1 MEIPWK
7 WWMISRRLWYV
18 VYIQPKVNNKGS
30 DSYGVLID
38 DSIMDKSSILQTDRQ
53 VLDNCGEDKYVVR
66 N

>member
-1 MEIPWK
+1 MV
-7 WWMISRRLWYV
+7 Y

-66 N
+66 NWK